1 MSVAFAKKALQRFLS
16 DPEPEVLCI
25 KGNWGVGKTYAWN
38 EAVKEAVSIKTLKL
52 RKYAYVSLFGI
63 KDSSDILQSVFALA
77 ENTYPSENKTVVPKN
92 IIGYNLH
99 EMELGKKFRSLLG
112 FASEHVSVPHIAGL
126 GGVARAVLSSFVGDT
141 LVCIDDFERKG
152 KSVTVNEI
160 MGVIAQLRDARR
172 CKVVLIL
179 NEDSL
184 DEKEKE
190 EFHRYSEKVINR
202 AIQFKPTEAE
212 ATAIAFPGND
222 DLNECLRKYCENL
235 GILNIR
241 IMLKMLRIAKELLD
255 LVKTTD
261 EYVRNAILR
270 SLVVLVWAAFSPPG
284 EGAPSLAYLKDKRFG
299 HFMGYDDKKVSP
311 QETEWGV
318 MLNDYGF
325 SHCDELG
332 LLMIS
337 GIEQGFFNDEKVS
350 IEIEKL
356 LINTAKI
363 RGEAAL
369 TAAWAAYHDSFDDNA
384 DEVASSLYDGFLKN
398 ISYLT
403 PLNLNGAVIILK
415 TTGHVTQAHDLLKRY
430 IDAHCGEDIFD
441 LSEDVFGGYV
451 TDPDVVAAFA
461 EKAKE
466 KVDNL
471 PVPMEAATRIS
482 NGGWSLKD
490 EESLAALSVD
500 DFVVA
505 FKSAKGKERR
515 TLIFGSLE
523 FRKISN
529 ASERQMRIAQNAKAA
544 LAKIGQES
552 PLNARRLEAYGIKL
566 DNPKDV
572 KTAEGQA
579 GGDQP
584 LRA

>member
-1 MSVAFAKKALQRFLS
+1 M
-16 DPEPEVLCI
+16 
-25 KGNWGVGKTYAWN
+25 
-38 EAVKEAVSIKTLKL
+38 
-52 RKYAYVSLFGI
+52 
-63 KDSSDILQSVFALA
+63 
-77 ENTYPSENKTVVPKN
+77 
-92 IIGYNLH
+92 
-99 EMELGKKFRSLLG
+99 
-112 FASEHVSVPHIAGL
+112 
-126 GGVARAVLSSFVGDT
+126 
-141 LVCIDDFERKG
+141 
-152 KSVTVNEI
+152 
-160 MGVIAQLRDARR
+160 
-172 CKVVLIL
+172 
-179 NEDSL
+179 
-184 DEKEKE
+184 
-190 EFHRYSEKVINR
+190 
-202 AIQFKPTEAE
+202 
-212 ATAIAFPGND
+212 
-222 DLNECLRKYCENL
+222 
-235 GILNIR
+235 
-241 IMLKMLRIAKELLD
+241 
-255 LVKTTD
+255 
-261 EYVRNAILR
+261 
-270 SLVVLVWAAFSPPG
+270 
-284 EGAPSLAYLKDKRFG
+284 
-299 HFMGYDDKKVSP
+299 
-311 QETEWGV
+311 
-318 MLNDYGF
+318 
-325 SHCDELG
+325 
-332 LLMIS
+332 
-337 GIEQGFFNDEKVS
+337 
-350 IEIEKL
+350 
-356 LINTAKI
+356 
-363 RGEAAL
+363 
-369 TAAWAAYHDSFDDNA
+369 
-384 DEVASSLYDGFLKN
+384 
-398 ISYLT
+398 
-403 PLNLNGAVIILK
+403 
-415 TTGHVTQAHDLLKRY
+415 LKRY

-529 ASERQMRIAQNAKAA
+529 VSERQMRIAQNAKAA